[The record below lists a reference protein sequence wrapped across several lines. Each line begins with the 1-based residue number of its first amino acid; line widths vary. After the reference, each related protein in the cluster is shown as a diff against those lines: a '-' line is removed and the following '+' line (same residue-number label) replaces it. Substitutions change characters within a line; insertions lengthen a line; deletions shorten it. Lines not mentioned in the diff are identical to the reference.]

1 MKYFKSHS
9 ATIICALLMMCTPGA
24 AQTNKKFEYSILVDS
39 TGSMRSQ
46 FSTVVTLAKA
56 VVQQVHKNGP
66 VSVFCFQSEGIGRA
80 SRALATAR
88 IVRSQDEDQ
97 LNRAIESIYI
107 EGGQTA
113 LLDAVETMAEDL
125 SHPPVADVKI
135 IILITD
141 GEDRVSQE
149 RQKDL
154 IGKLAAGHTTVYAI
168 GLTREL
174 EGSKRSHATD
184 LLKGLTKNT
193 GGRAVFPK
201 DNSVDVNNVLTEL
214 SLPIQ

>member
-1 MKYFKSHS
+1 MKYLKSHS
-9 ATIICALLMMCTPGA
+9 ATIICALLMMCATGA
-24 AQTNKKFEYSILVDS
+24 AQPNKKFEYSILVDS

-46 FSTVVTLAKA
+46 FSTVVTLAKG
-56 VVQQVHKNGP
+56 VVRQVHKHGP

-88 IVRSQDEDQ
+88 VVRSQDEDQ
-97 LNRAIESIYI
+97 LNRAIDGIYI

-113 LLDAVETMAEDL
+113 LLDAVETIAENL
-125 SHPPVADVKI
+125 GRPPVADVKI

-154 IGKLAAGHTTVYAI
+154 IGKLAAGDTRVYAI

-174 EGSKRSHATD
+174 EGSKRSHAID
-184 LLKGLTKNT
+184 LLKALTKNT